1 MHLPFRRTSLLLFA
15 LLVPSLVHAEDW
27 SRFRGPNGSGI
38 SNDTGFP
45 TEFGPGKNMVWKS
58 SVRRGKSSPVLT
70 EKHLFVTAHAD
81 DKLYTQCFDRHT
93 GKLLWEQSVDRK
105 QNPLIH
111 QLNEPAAITPVTDG
125 TNVYVFFRDFGLLSY
140 DAAGKL
146 RWQRPL
152 GPFTNAIGLSSS
164 PILVD
169 GWLILQVDQYIDSYI
184 ATFNLDTGETLWK
197 TSRAETKG
205 WSTPIVY
212 RPREKGRA
220 QILTVGDRLFG
231 AYQLNTGKRTFT
243 ADTLASAIV
252 ASPVIADDMFYAF
265 GYNNEGRPRPF
276 DEQLSKFDK
285 DGDGKV
291 SAQETKD
298 DAWMNGLAKFAG
310 DRDGLLTRVEWDE
323 AMKERDGPSS
333 LVAFRLKLDADGEA
347 VRASEIW
354 RDEKSFTGVV
364 PSPLVY
370 QNVLYYVKNGG
381 ILAALDA
388 NVGKTL
394 KQSRVQ
400 GALDPFSA
408 SPVAAES
415 KIYIASESGKIVVI
429 KPGADWEVIAVND
442 LKQDTFATPALSKG
456 KIFVRTSESLYCF
469 GGEEKG
475 QLSSRAGH

>member
-1 MHLPFRRTSLLLFA
+1 
-15 LLVPSLVHAEDW
+15 
-27 SRFRGPNGSGI
+27 
-38 SNDTGFP
+38 
-45 TEFGPGKNMVWKS
+45 MVWKS

-81 DKLYTQCFDRHT
+81 DKLYTQCFDRRT

-140 DAAGKL
+140 DGAGKL

-169 GWLILQVDQYIDSYI
+169 GRLILQVDQYIDSYI

-205 WSTPIVY
+205 WSTPIIY
-212 RPREKGRA
+212 RPGGKGGA

-252 ASPVIADDMFYAF
+252 ASPVVAGDMFYAF

-276 DEQLSKFDK
+276 EEPLGKFDK
-285 DGDGKV
+285 DGDGKI
-291 SAQETKD
+291 SALETKD
-298 DAWMNGLAKFAG
+298 DAWMNGLTRFAG
-310 DRDGLLTRVEWDE
+310 DRDGLLTREEWDE

-333 LVAFRLKLDADGEA
+333 LVGFRL
-347 VRASEIW
+347 
-354 RDEKSFTGVV
+354 T
-364 PSPLVY
+364 P
-370 QNVLYYVKNGG
+370 
-381 ILAALDA
+381 
-388 NVGKTL
+388 
-394 KQSRVQ
+394 
-400 GALDPFSA
+400 
-408 SPVAAES
+408 
-415 KIYIASESGKIVVI
+415 
-429 KPGADWEVIAVND
+429 
-442 LKQDTFATPALSKG
+442 DT
-456 KIFVRTSESLYCF
+456 
-469 GGEEKG
+469 GGETVRR
-475 QLSSRAGH
+475 Q